1 MKHRMNFDYSIF
13 GILLVI
19 SLIILSMGGWV
30 ANVVKFVGMLGGDV
44 TAMFIARIVGIFA
57 VPLGIVLGYL

>member
-1 MKHRMNFDYSIF
+1 MKHRMNIDYSIF

>member
-44 TAMFIARIVGIFA
+44 TAMFVARIVGIFA
-57 VPLGIVLGYL
+57 VPLGIILGYL

>member
-1 MKHRMNFDYSIF
+1 MKHRMNLDYSIF

-19 SLIILSMGGWV
+19 SLIILAMGGWI

-44 TAMFIARIVGIFA
+44 TAMFVARIVGIFA
-57 VPLGIVLGYL
+57 VPLGIILGYL